1 MNHPSKSELS
11 NALQSH
17 MPIENVRTPQGKKI
31 TVVWEG
37 NFVVIKA
44 NGKPYNPFK
53 DCDISIDEVSCLTT
67 YNGFNLQS
75 TVEEFL
81 DMGFISSEV
90 IDDDFTQCLHEEMI
104 AIGMA

>member
-1 MNHPSKSELS
+1 
-11 NALQSH
+11 
-17 MPIENVRTPQGKKI
+17 MPIEDVRTPQGKKI

-37 NFVVIKA
+37 DYAVIKVS
-44 NGKPYNPFK
+44 GKPYNPFK
-53 DCDISIDEVSCLTT
+53 DCVICTNMGGEIT
-67 YNGFNLQS
+67 YNGYNLHA

-81 DMGFISSEV
+81 DVGFISSEV